1 MDPGG
6 LPSSRAQAEQK
17 KPVRRLFATI
27 DFLMPVLKHVTT
39 AFRTT
44 EDAGR
49 DLVAVSVDPAFQGKR
64 GYVVGQK
71 MDTPAAVSKDVELQ
85 QRLWD
90 ACWKWTSLKPGDTVL
105 GGAAPEM

>member
-6 LPSSRAQAEQK
+6 LPSSRAQSEQK
-17 KPVRRLFATI
+17 KYARRLFATI
-27 DFLMPVLKHVTT
+27 NFLMPVLKHVTT

-49 DLVAVSVDPAFQGKR
+49 DLVAVSVGPAFQGKR

-71 MDTPAAVSKDVELQ
+71 LESPAALSKDLGMQ

-90 ACWKWTSLKPGDTVL
+90 ACWRWAGLKAGETAL
-105 GGAAPEM
+105 SGAAPEV

>member
-6 LPSSRAQAEQK
+6 LPSSRAQSEQK
-17 KPVRRLFATI
+17 KSARRLFATI
-27 DFLMPVLKHVTT
+27 NFLMPVLKHVTT

-64 GYVVGQK
+64 GYIVGQK
-71 MDTPAAVSKDVELQ
+71 LESPAALSKDVGMQ

-90 ACWKWTSLKPGDTVL
+90 ACWRWAGLKAGETVL
-105 GGAAPEM
+105 SGAAPEV